1 MKIIFGCL
9 NHEANS
15 FASDPGT
22 WERWFRTN
30 FVAVG
35 DELLQYR
42 DKKGA
47 HLAGMFAA
55 AEEEGAE
62 LVPALFGAGAAPV
75 LTREALDHGVG
86 IICDVIRQHPDADG
100 LCFCLHGAGI
110 AEGIDDIETYTMQRM
125 REAAGR
131 EIPIAIS
138 CDLHANIK
146 AAMLREADAGV
157 FGMKQYPHIDKF
169 ETGHLAMQTLIRKIR
184 GEIDPVTAFC
194 PVPLLIPCSVANTLR
209 PPMKLFPDHM
219 AEYCREHG
227 LIDVTFFNGF
237 PYADTE
243 YTGASVVVVG
253 RRGQDVQAMANEL
266 GRWAWDHRHL
276 TDIELL
282 DAEAAWDKAEEAAEM
297 PRSLEGPGISDDSAP
312 SREGSESR
320 NNYVLIHEASDNPGG
335 GSPGD
340 GTGMLREMLRRNEP
354 GTIFGYIYDREILE
368 KAKAAGVGGR
378 VNGLLGGK
386 TSNLCGAPVPI
397 ENAEV
402 LALSDGV
409 GIYLTPN
416 KVGQKVDYQGLARL
430 RIGNAEVV
438 VAGTCANQT
447 YDDRPFA
454 LTGADIRDYRIVIIK
469 SATHF
474 RAWFQDRAK
483 AIITANTPGTTTED
497 FSLFPYRKLRRPIY
511 PLDPEMEFR
520 P

>member
-15 FASDPGT
+15 FAEDPGT

-30 FVAVG
+30 FVAVR
-35 DELLQYR
+35 DELYAYR

-55 AEEEGAE
+55 AEEEGVE
-62 LVPALFGAGAAPV
+62 LIPAIFGAGAAPV
-75 LTREALDHGVG
+75 LKREALDRGVG
-86 IICDVIRQHPDADG
+86 IICDVIREHPDADG

-110 AEGIDDIETYTMQRM
+110 AEGIDDIETYTMQKM
-125 REAAGR
+125 HEAADR
-131 EIPIAIS
+131 RIPIAIS

-146 AAMLREADAGV
+146 AALLKEADAGV

-194 PVPLLIPCSVANTLR
+194 PVPILIPCSVANTLR
-209 PPMKLFPDHM
+209 EPMKLFPDHM
-219 AEYCREHG
+219 AEYCKAHG

-243 YTGASVVVVG
+243 FTGASVVVVG
-253 RRGQDVQAMANEL
+253 RRGQDIQAMANEL
-266 GRWAWDHRHL
+266 GTWVWEHRHL

-282 DAEAAWDKAEEAAEM
+282 DAEAAWDKAEEAA
-297 PRSLEGPGISDDSAP
+297 
-312 SREGSESR
+312 SRLG
-320 NNYVLIHEASDNPGG
+320 NYVVIHEASDNPGG
-335 GSPGD
+335 GCPGD

-354 GTIFGYIYDREILE
+354 GTIFGYIFDREILE
-368 KAKAAGVGGR
+368 LAQKAGVGG
-378 VNGLLGGK
+378 NISGLLGAK
-386 TSNLCGAPVPI
+386 TDHCHGEPVPI
-397 ENAEV
+397 RNAEV
-402 LALSDGV
+402 LALSDGI

-416 KVGQKVDYQGLARL
+416 KAGQRVDYQGLARL
-430 RIGNAEVV
+430 RIGNAEVI

-454 LTGADIRDYRIVIIK
+454 LTGADIRGYRIILLK

-483 AIITANTPGTTTED
+483 AIITANTPGNTTEN
-497 FSLFPYRKLRRPIY
+497 FALFPYQKLPRPIY
-511 PLDPEMEFR
+511 PLDPDMEFK

>member
-1 MKIIFGCL
+1 MKIVFGCL

-55 AEEEGAE
+55 AEEEGVE
-62 LVPALFGAGAAPV
+62 LIPAIFGAGAAPV
-75 LTREALDHGVG
+75 LTREALDRGVG
-86 IICDVIRQHPDADG
+86 IICDVIRKHPDADG

-110 AEGIDDIETYTMQRM
+110 AEGIDDIETYTMRKM
-125 REAAGR
+125 RETAGWR
-131 EIPIAIS
+131 IPIAIS

-146 AAMLREADAGV
+146 AEMLEEADAGV

-184 GEIDPVTAFC
+184 GQEDPVTAFC
-194 PVPLLIPCSVANTLR
+194 PLPRLIPCSVANTLR
-209 PPMKLFPDHM
+209 PPMKVFPDHM
-219 AEYCREHG
+219 AEYCRTHG

-253 RRGQDVQAMANEL
+253 HRGQDVQAMANEL
-266 GRWAWDHRHL
+266 GRWVWAHRHL

-282 DAEAAWDKAEEAAEM
+282 DAEAAWDKAEEAA
-297 PRSLEGPGISDDSAP
+297 RLYG
-312 SREGSESR
+312 
-320 NNYVLIHEASDNPGG
+320 NYVLIHEASDNPGG

-354 GTIFGYIYDREILE
+354 GTIFGYIFDREILE
-368 KAKAAGVGGR
+368 KAKAAGVGGH
-378 VNGLLGGK
+378 VSGLLGGK
-386 TSNLCGAPVPI
+386 TGTLCGAPVPI

-416 KVGQKVDYQGLARL
+416 KVVQKVDYQGLARL
-430 RIGNAEVV
+430 RIGNSEVIV
-438 VAGTCANQT
+438 SGTCANQT

-454 LTGADIRDYRIVIIK
+454 LTSADIQDYRIVVIK

-497 FSLFPYRKLRRPIY
+497 FSLFPYQKLRRPIY
-511 PLDPEMEFR
+511 PLDPGMEFEA
-520 P
+520 